1 MIEFLSWRDVQM
13 ENRAGGI
20 DLHIHTTSS
29 DGTRTVYETI
39 QDAVAFGLSHIAI
52 TDHNQFAVL
61 QPAIYQGLEIIPGA
75 EFSTAYTT
83 ETGKLLE
90 AHVVGLFFDG
100 IPNQLGNIF
109 HKIPLQ
115 RKQYLDAIITKLNHL
130 GISISYEELLYRFPD
145 SNQIGRRHIA
155 EILLKK
161 GYTESIND
169 GFDRFIGNRSPYWV
183 DSTKYMKYMSLKKCV
198 EVICQNGGFP
208 ILAHPYHYH
217 CTDEEVL
224 KLVNDFKT
232 LAGDYP
238 SGIEVYYSKYDDK
251 RRKELLEIAKVKDL
265 YPSAASDRHSE
276 KESFVRGDEVL
287 LQKMKE
293 AVQKRNNRT

>member
-1 MIEFLSWRDVQM
+1 M
-13 ENRAGGI
+13 NHRAGGI

-39 QDAVAFGLSHIAI
+39 QDAVAYELSYIAI

-61 QPAIYQGLEIIPGA
+61 QPSFYQGLEIIPGA

-83 ETGKLLE
+83 ESGKLLE
-90 AHVVGLFFDG
+90 VHVVGVFFDG
-100 IPNQLGNIF
+100 IPNNLGDIF
-109 HKIPLQ
+109 KMIPLQ
-115 RKQYLDAIITKLNHL
+115 RKQYLDEIITKLNQL
-130 GISISYEELLYRFPD
+130 GISISYEELLYNFPD
-145 SNQIGRRHIA
+145 SNQIGRRHVA

-183 DSTKYMKYMSLKKCV
+183 DSTKYMKYMPLKNCM
-198 EVICQNGGFP
+198 EIICQNGGFP

-217 CTDEEVL
+217 CTDGEVL
-224 KLVNDFKT
+224 KLIKDFKA

-238 SGIEVYYSKYDDK
+238 AGIEVYYSKYDDK
-251 RRKELLEIAKVKDL
+251 RRKELLKIAKAMDL

-276 KESFVRGDEVL
+276 KESFVRGDEML

-293 AVQKRNNRT
+293 AVQKRKVNT